1 MSLEPRLY
9 KALTCLKQGGLIGY
23 PTETLYGLG
32 CDALNVNAVSELL
45 RLKRRPAHK
54 GLIILASKAE
64 HIDQLL
70 QSEQWRQQIPA
81 EPCDPPSTWLVA
93 APAKT
98 PYWLIGPK
106 NKLALRFSS
115 HPLARQL
122 CDALRGPIVSTSANP
137 SGRPAAFN
145 ALQARHYFK
154 NRLCCYVAG
163 RGTSTGTTA
172 SRIIDSHSGQI
183 IRA

>member
-1 MSLEPRLY
+1 
-9 KALTCLKQGGLIGY
+9 LIAY

-32 CDALNVNAVSELL
+32 CDAMNADAVSSLL

-54 GLIILASKAE
+54 GLIILTSKAA

-70 QSEQWRQQIPA
+70 QNKQWRQQIPA
-81 EPCDPPSTWLVA
+81 EPCNPPSTWLISA
-93 APAKT
+93 SYKT
-98 PYWLIGPK
+98 PAWLIGQQH
-106 NKLALRFSS
+106 KLALRFTS

-122 CDALRGPIVSTSANP
+122 CDALDGPIVSTSANP
-137 SGRPAAFN
+137 SGLPAALN
-145 ALQARHYFK
+145 DLQARQYFK
-154 NRLCCYVAG
+154 NSICYYVA
-163 RGTSTGTTA
+163 TDTHIGTTA